1 MCLILGISIHSMEMS
16 ILFGTDFAFGL
27 NRFGL
32 TLVEFTNGLTA
43 PQDVAHSWVA
53 HAHHAHRY
61 QVGEHGENDVVSTFE
76 NIPSCQCLSTT
87 DPQVNICYNLMALYI
102 TWNLVARLTEAHP
115 ARRRYKQFEF
125 HRLNIC
131 GMKIIKWWN
140 IIFTHII
147 FASISQI
154 SYGCDCFYFQIYITI
169 ELMTSS
175 CQPPFTFDQRRWTDR
190 GNPKLGHIITAI
202 TAWRTYKY

>member
-1 MCLILGISIHSMEMS
+1 MFLILYRYQYIIVEMS
-16 ILFGTDFAFGL
+16 TYIIGTHFAFGL

-43 PQDVAHSWVA
+43 PQDVTHSWVT

-76 NIPSCQCLSTT
+76 NIPSCQCLSTV
-87 DPQVNICYNLMALYI
+87 DPQENIWYNLMALYI

-131 GMKIIKWWN
+131 GMKIIKWN

-147 FASISQI
+147 WCQHFTDILWVWFLLFSN
-154 SYGCDCFYFQIYITI
+154 IYHYRADD
-169 ELMTSS
+169 EFLSA
-175 CQPPFTFDQRRWTDR
+175 
-190 GNPKLGHIITAI
+190 AI
-202 TAWRTYKY
+202 HLWSTKMNRQGEPQTGPY